1 MKIRLTMEVPEAQS
15 VEDFLERYGNGGLV
29 PLQYGM
35 TAEAA
40 DVFPSDTDLSDKMV
54 EAETQGEPEKA
65 VTQAIQVYLAAKQA
79 NERFVAVQE
88 RAKSLISDVMSE
100 TGKDSFKTAVGSVTM
115 SAASTTVSY
124 DAKALDIL
132 LKDDPDL
139 AMRLGQYRKE
149 SQRAGSMR
157 ITEAK

>member
-1 MKIRLTMEVPEAQS
+1 MRIRLMMEVPEVQS

-29 PLQYGM
+29 PIQYGM
-35 TAEAA
+35 AAEAA
-40 DVFPSDTDLSDKMV
+40 DVYPSDADLSDKMV
-54 EAETQGEPEKA
+54 EAEVHIDPNMA
-65 VTQAIQVYLAAKQA
+65 VVKAIQVYLAAKQA
-79 NERFVAVQE
+79 IERFVAVQE
-88 RAKSLISDVMSE
+88 RAKSLISDVMSK
-100 TGKDSFKTAVGSVTM
+100 TGKDSFKTVAGNVAM

-139 AMRLGQYRKE
+139 AVRLGQYRKE